1 LTGEANSSFAGGG
14 IAMTEAHTEEL
25 RPNLVGLGDTQQISQ
40 VGGAASGHSISDRM
54 ILWALIAAIA
64 LALGALAV
72 GVIALTSSPDAV
84 PGPQGPT
91 GAQGAAGAQGVQGV
105 PGPQGPQGATGSPG
119 SAGPQGATG
128 VTGKQ
133 GAPGPPGP
141 AGAQGA
147 PGPAGPAGA
156 SGTIV
161 ASTATSGATVLSV
174 ADPPVGTTVIA
185 TASCPQGEIS
195 LGGGAQ
201 VSATG
206 VDSKNVTLRS
216 SFPTGTN
223 GWRAVGSVM
232 GPLVAGEHMAVHP
245 YVLCGKA
252 SGSQSA
258 VPAT

>member
-1 LTGEANSSFAGGG
+1 MKVAQ
-14 IAMTEAHTEEL
+14 TENPW
-25 RPNLVGLGDTQQISQ
+25 PNVEDLGDTQQISKIGESTRPEPRD
-40 VGGAASGHSISDRM
+40 GGLSNRA
-54 ILWALIAAIA
+54 ILWALIAAIV
-64 LALGALAV
+64 LALVTAGI

-84 PGPQGPT
+84 SGPQGPA
-91 GAQGAAGAQGVQGV
+91 GLQGATGAQGVQGV
-105 PGPQGPQGATGSPG
+105 PGQQGLQGNPGPTGPAGPTGATGL
-119 SAGPQGATG
+119 
-128 VTGKQ
+128 TGKQ
-133 GAPGPPGP
+133 GSPGPAGP

-147 PGPAGPAGA
+147 PGPAGA

-161 ASTATSGATVLSV
+161 ASSAVSGTTVLSA

-223 GWRAVGSVM
+223 GWRAVGSVI
-232 GPLVAGEHMAVHP
+232 GPLVVGEHMAVHP

-252 SGSQSA
+252 SGSA

>member
-1 LTGEANSSFAGGG
+1 
-14 IAMTEAHTEEL
+14 MTEAHTEEL
-25 RPNLVGLGDTQQISQ
+25 RPNLVDLGDTQQISQ
-40 VGGAASGHSISDRM
+40 VSGVASGHSISDRM
-54 ILWALIAAIA
+54 ILWALIAAIV

-84 PGPQGPT
+84 AGPQGPT
-91 GAQGAAGAQGVQGV
+91 GAQGAAGAQGVEGV
-105 PGPQGPQGATGSPG
+105 PGPQGPQGPQGATGSAG

-128 VTGKQ
+128 LTGKQ
-133 GAPGPPGP
+133 GAAGPAGP
-141 AGAQGA
+141 AGAPGA
-147 PGPAGPAGA
+147 PGPAGQVGA

-161 ASTATSGATVLSV
+161 ASNPTSGATVLSV
-174 ADPPVGTTVIA
+174 ADPPVGTIVIA

-223 GWRAVGSVM
+223 GWRTVGSVI

-252 SGSQSA
+252 SGSQPA